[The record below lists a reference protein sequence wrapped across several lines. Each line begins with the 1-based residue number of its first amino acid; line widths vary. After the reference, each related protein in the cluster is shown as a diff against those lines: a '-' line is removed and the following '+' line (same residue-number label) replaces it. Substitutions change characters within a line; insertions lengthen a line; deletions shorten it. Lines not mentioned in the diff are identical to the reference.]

1 MTANPR
7 ADGFFQLMAWI
18 LALLVVAGFGALQ
31 FLAPE
36 MASPMRPTV
45 ALHGLIF
52 FGWFALLIVQPRLI
66 AQGNYARHKQIG
78 QLSMGLAIAL
88 VIMGVFI
95 TREAYLRPGWSIAG
109 MGPESSIMFPFT
121 DLIFF
126 SLLYWLAYA
135 KRTEAQA
142 HKRLMLF
149 AGIVMLDP
157 ALARLFTALGLP
169 PPFITAVELGLV
181 IAVMIHDRKSLGRIH
196 WATWLGLALL
206 AAVYPLAFGVSQ
218 TTAWTDL
225 VTAVLGSPPPI

>member
-1 MTANPR
+1 MTTNPR
-7 ADGFFQLMAWI
+7 ADGFFQLLAWI

-31 FLAPE
+31 LFAPE
-36 MASPMRPTV
+36 MAVPMRPTV
-45 ALHGLIF
+45 VLHGLIF

-109 MGPESSIMFPFT
+109 MGPQSSIMFPFT
-121 DLIFF
+121 DLVFF
-126 SLLYWLAYA
+126 SLLYWLAYV

-157 ALARLFTALGLP
+157 ALARLFAALDLP
-169 PPFITAVELGLV
+169 PPFITAVELALV
-181 IAVMIHDRKSLGRIH
+181 AAVVIHDRRTLGRVH
-196 WATWLGLALL
+196 GATWLGTALL
-206 AAVYPLAFGVSQ
+206 VLTYPAVFVLAQ
-218 TTAWTDL
+218 TSAWTGM
-225 VTAVLGSPPPI
+225 VTSILGSPPPI

>member
-7 ADGFFQLMAWI
+7 ANGFFNLMGWV
-18 LALLVVAGFGALQ
+18 LMVLVVSGFGIVQVLT
-31 FLAPE
+31 PE
-36 MASPMRPTV
+36 LTSPMRLTL
-45 ALHGLIF
+45 ALHALIF
-52 FGWFALLIVQPRLI
+52 LSWFALLIIQPRLI

-78 QLSMGLAIAL
+78 QLSIGLAIAL
-88 VIMGVFI
+88 VVMGVLI

-109 MGPESSIMFPFT
+109 MGPQSSIMFPFT
-121 DLIFF
+121 DLVFF
-126 SLLYWLAYA
+126 SILYWLAYA

-181 IAVMIHDRKSLGRIH
+181 IAVMIHDRKSLGGIH

-206 AAVYPLAFGVSQ
+206 AAVYPLAFGFSQ
-218 TTAWTDL
+218 TAAWTSM